1 MHWELRAATD
11 GLLIVD
17 SYTSLVLKGSQ
28 TSHVPRICKRTRQDF
43 DQPQILQ
50 WLFSVATEASELLVG
65 GVTDSL
71 KACFEDVLGFPLVVF
86 FNVNNLVLGFL
97 N

>member
-1 MHWELRAATD
+1 MYLEHAREQ
-11 GLLIVD
+11 G
-17 SYTSLVLKGSQ
+17 
-28 TSHVPRICKRTRQDF
+28 RTLS

-50 WLFSVATEASELLVG
+50 WLFSVATEAGELLVG
-65 GVTDSL
+65 GITDSL

-86 FNVNNLVLGFL
+86 FNVNSLVLGFL